1 MAMRHLIVGA
11 GPAAQNAIETLRA
24 LDAEATIQLACD
36 EPAYARMVLPYYLMG
51 NVDEAALRT
60 GDDGWWDELRVD
72 AHIGRRVESLDAGTD
87 RAGLDD
93 GSELEFDRLL
103 IATGSSATR
112 PRVPGADGSG
122 VVDLWTL
129 ADANEFLAA
138 PHGDVVIVGAGF
150 IAFTILDAVAKRA
163 RRVHFVEMEPHL
175 LPRMLDPTAATMMEA
190 KLAEAGI
197 DLHTGARLERVESSG
212 DRRHLTLS
220 DGRSLDCDLVLMATG
235 VRPNTGFL
243 AGSGI
248 ELDHGVLVDDHLR
261 TSRPGVF
268 AAGDV
273 AQGPDLLGGPRRV
286 QAIQPVAV
294 DHGRVAGANMA
305 GNDVAY
311 SGSLTMNILDA
322 LGLEAASL
330 GRWEGRDDTV
340 VVANAANHVYRKY
353 VFEEDR
359 LVGGILVG
367 PTVAVTGMND
377 VGMLKGLIQTG
388 VRLGAWKSYLA
399 KNPLDLRRAF
409 VASGAAKELLGSALL
424 AGRATGGGGFR
435 FPPTPARRSKS
446 RHHATLLSGSRS

>member
-24 LDAEATIQLACD
+24 LDAKATIQLVCD

-87 RAGLDD
+87 CVRLDD

-175 LPRMLDPTAATMMEA
+175 LPRML
-190 KLAEAGI
+190 
-197 DLHTGARLERVESSG
+197 TGARLERVESSG
-212 DRRHLTLS
+212 GRRHLTLS

-435 FPPTPARRSKS
+435 FPPTPARRSRS